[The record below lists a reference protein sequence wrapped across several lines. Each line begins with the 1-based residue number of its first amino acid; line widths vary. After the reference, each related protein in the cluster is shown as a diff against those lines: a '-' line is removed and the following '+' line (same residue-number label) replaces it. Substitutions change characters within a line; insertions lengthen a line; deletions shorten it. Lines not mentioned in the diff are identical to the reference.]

1 MMEQNGESS
10 IDIWLEQQVSWKGED
25 CGKVNE
31 LLLSADDVSLPQSK
45 SCMDTFLTPP
55 FSLNLMLKTQ
65 DGITV
70 GNVLRGLNILDQG
83 LSAGCSETTFSIS
96 STRTCARLKV
106 GVSVNL
112 DSRSNFYHCMCV
124 CVCVCVACCL

>member
-1 MMEQNGESS
+1 MMEQSGESS
-10 IDIWLEQQVSWKGED
+10 INAWLEQQVSWKGED

-45 SCMDTFLTPP
+45 SCMDMFLTPP

-83 LSAGCSETTFSIS
+83 LSAGCRRPPSLLHRREH
-96 STRTCARLKV
+96 V
-106 GVSVNL
+106 QG
-112 DSRSNFYHCMCV
+112 
-124 CVCVCVACCL
+124 